1 MARLGTQFV
10 IAEQREVAPTK
21 KRTDDFNNANKG
33 IISATLVSGSEL
45 LIKMED
51 EEAARAST
59 EKLEAV
65 GHTTKSVYTNVNTN
79 RIQMVFERKE
89 LPGPS
94 KDGTIKY
101 GTAIT
106 VVFVCL
112 DVDLVH
118 KVANLV
124 ISSL

>member
-1 MARLGTQFV
+1 MAKIGTQFL
-10 IAEQREVAPTK
+10 IDEPRELAPTQK
-21 KRTDDFNNANKG
+21 KIDQFNDAHKDA
-33 IISATLVSGSEL
+33 ISATLVSGSEL